1 LKGREVENSKR
12 PVSNLVFL
20 VDVSGSMNQPDKL
33 PLLKSGMKLLVDQL
47 GENDRVAIVVYAA
60 AEGLALPSTSCS
72 EKERVLSALDELQ
85 AGGSTNGGRGIQL
98 AYDIA
103 VQNFIKGGTNR
114 VILATDG
121 DFNVGVTEGP
131 ELDRLI
137 EQKRAT
143 GVFLSV
149 LGFGQG
155 NVKHDKLE
163 SLADK
168 GNGQYSYIDTIK
180 EARKVLTEQISGTL
194 VTIAKDVKIQVKFN
208 PAKASSYRL
217 IGYENR
223 MMAAQDFANDKKDAG
238 EIGAGHCVTALY
250 EVVPNTGPVG
260 LPAAESRELLNV
272 DLRYKAPDG
281 DISKL
286 ISFPAIDEGNDF
298 AAASNDFRFATS
310 VAGFGMLLRDSP
322 YKGSLTWTG
331 LAAMARGAIGDEP
344 SSYRKEFLE
353 LIGKAQELEPR

>member
-1 LKGREVENSKR
+1 M
-12 PVSNLVFL
+12 FL
-20 VDVSGSMNQPDKL
+20 IDVSGSMNQPDKL
-33 PLLKSGMKLLVDQL
+33 PLLKAGMKLLVDQL
-47 GENDRVAIVVYAA
+47 GENDRVAIVVYAGN
-60 AEGLALPSTSCS
+60 EGLALPSTSCS
-72 EKERVLSALDELQ
+72 QKEKIYSALEELQ
-85 AGGSTNGGRGIQL
+85 AGGSTNGGKGIQL

-114 VILATDG
+114 VVLATDG
-121 DFNVGVTEGP
+121 DFNVGVTEGAD
-131 ELDRLI
+131 LDRLI
-137 EQKRAT
+137 EQKRSS

-180 EARKVLTEQISGTL
+180 EARKVLAEQISGTL

-208 PAKASSYRL
+208 PAKAASYRL

-223 MMAAQDFANDKKDAG
+223 VMAAQDFANDKKDAG

-250 EVVPNTGPVG
+250 EIVPTAAPGPEADQ
-260 LPAAESRELLNV
+260 PAKPGAEGQELLNV

-281 DISKL
+281 DVSKL
-286 ISFPAIDEGNDF
+286 ISFPAVDNGRDFSASSNDYKF
-298 AAASNDFRFATS
+298 AAS
-310 VAGFGMLLRDSP
+310 VAGFGMLLRNSP
-322 YKGSLTWTG
+322 YKGTLTWPG
-331 LAAMARGAIGDEP
+331 LVEMARESAGDETTG
-344 SSYRKEFLE
+344 YRKEFLE
-353 LIGKAQELEPR
+353 LLVKAQSLEPR

>member
-1 LKGREVENSKR
+1 
-12 PVSNLVFL
+12 
-20 VDVSGSMNQPDKL
+20 
-33 PLLKSGMKLLVDQL
+33 
-47 GENDRVAIVVYAA
+47 VAIVVYAG
-60 AEGLALPSTSCS
+60 AERLVLPSTSCS
-72 EKERVLSALDELQ
+72 QKEKFLSALEELQ
-85 AGGSTNGGRGIQL
+85 AGGSTAGSRGILL

-131 ELDRLI
+131 ELNKLI
-137 EQKRAT
+137 ESKRAT

-163 SLADK
+163 NLADK
-168 GNGQYSYIDTIK
+168 GNGQYSFIDTIK
-180 EARKVLTEQISGTL
+180 EARKVLVEEMGGTL

-208 PAKASSYRL
+208 ASKTSSYRL

-223 MMAAQDFANDKKDAG
+223 MLRAQDFADDKKDAG

-250 EVVPNTGPVG
+250 EIVPAEQGGAVQAEKPTGP
-260 LPAAESRELLNV
+260 ELLNV

-281 DISKL
+281 DVSKL
-286 ISFPAIDEGNDF
+286 ISFPATDDGRDFSAASGDYKF
-298 AAASNDFRFATS
+298 AAS
-310 VAGFGMLLRDSP
+310 VAGFGMLLRNSP
-322 YKGSLTWTG
+322 YAGSLTWPG
-331 LAAMARGAIGDEP
+331 LAELAAGAAGLEP
-344 SSYRKEFLE
+344 VGHRKEFLE
-353 LIGKAQELEPR
+353 LVRKAQELEPR